1 MMNDLTVVCF
11 SEAMK
16 RLFPCGNGRVLC
28 GFSGGSDSA
37 ALLTLLHRFSLTH
50 SDHFSLAAAHVHHG
64 IRGEEA
70 DRDAAFCANF
80 CRERN
85 IPFFALSVDVP
96 SYARVHKV
104 GLEEAARVLRY
115 AELRRVCD
123 ESGYD
128 FIATAHNA
136 TDQLET
142 VLMHLIRGSGID
154 GLCGMREKN
163 GDVIRPLLSVPK
175 EEILSFCR
183 QEKIPYVTD
192 STNCDPHYT
201 RNYLRS
207 DVLPLLR
214 RCNPRVEEAAVT
226 LTRALCADRD
236 YLEQLADAHTLR
248 EGRSALRALPDA
260 MLHRVIR
267 REFRH
272 DFPDAPM
279 LTRIQCEAAVQ
290 AIRSRRSPAR
300 VTLPGGGELLCD
312 REEVLLRSVLPNREE
327 AASPKPIVLREGWQT
342 FDRGESM
349 ILLRVGILTES
360 DRQKITFFQNIYNLS
375 NIATLKS
382 DTIGKVLTVRARIS
396 GDVYFN
402 GRYTKKVRKL
412 LQALPL
418 PAYQRARYP
427 LICTEEEILWIPGFA
442 SAAAVDQTETT
453 GIRIVCFFGKNHR
466 KLSPDRMG
474 IQGEKGT

>member
-1 MMNDLTVVCF
+1 
-11 SEAMK
+11 MK
-16 RLFPCGNGRVLC
+16 RLFPRGNGRVLC
-28 GFSGGSDSA
+28 AFSGGADSA
-37 ALLTLLHRFSLTH
+37 ALLTLLYRYSLAH
-50 SDHFSLAAAHVHHG
+50 PDHFSLAAAHVHHG
-64 IRGEEA
+64 IRGDEA
-70 DRDAAFCANF
+70 DRDAAFCADF

-96 SYARVHKV
+96 SYAKVHKI

-115 AELRRVCD
+115 AELRHVCD
-123 ESGYD
+123 GEGYD
-128 FIATAHNA
+128 FVATAHNA

-154 GLCGMREKN
+154 GLCGMREQN

-175 EEILSFCR
+175 AEILSFCR
-183 QEKIPYVTD
+183 QEEIPYVTD
-192 STNCDPHYT
+192 STNFDPHYT

-207 DVLPLLR
+207 DLIPLLR
-214 RCNPRVEEAAVT
+214 RCNPRIEDAAVT
-226 LTRALCADRD
+226 LTRALCSDRD
-236 YLEQLADAHTLR
+236 YLEQLADAHALS

-279 LTRIQCEAAVQ
+279 LTRIQCEAAAQ
-290 AIRSRRSPAR
+290 AIRSHRSPAR
-300 VTLPGGGELLCD
+300 VTFPGGAELLCD
-312 REEVLLRSVLPNREE
+312 REEVLLRRALPRRGE
-327 AASPKPIVLREGWQT
+327 AACEPLPPEPIVLRVGWQA
-342 FDRGESM
+342 FDRGEGM

-360 DRQKITFFQNIYNLS
+360 DRQKIAFFQNIYNLS

-382 DTIGKVLTVRARIS
+382 DTIEKVLTVRARVS

-402 GRYTKKVRKL
+402 GRHTKKVRKL

-427 LICTEEEILWIPGFA
+427 LICTEKEILWIPGFS
-442 SAAAVDQTETT
+442 SAAAVAPADATD
-453 GIRIVCFFGKNHR
+453 IRIVCFFGKNHR
-466 KLSPDRMG
+466 KLSPDRVEN
-474 IQGEKGT
+474 QGEKGT